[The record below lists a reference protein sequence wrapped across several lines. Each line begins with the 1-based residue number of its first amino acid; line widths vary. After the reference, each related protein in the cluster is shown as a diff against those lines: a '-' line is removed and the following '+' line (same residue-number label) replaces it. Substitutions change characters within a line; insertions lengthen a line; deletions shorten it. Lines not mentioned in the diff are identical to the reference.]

1 MNSSLTRSKT
11 QDTNI
16 TGATCQ
22 SVNDNTMTTL
32 CPFYVFSWIRRIIQ
46 VISHHSETYVAMCRL
61 LCDHSIMICGGRMVA
76 DLLELHIIDR
86 QLRTRS
92 RHMLS
97 ALQTLVSTNVVLRF
111 VFEHH
116 DVLVGPIIRPMQ
128 LELLANSK
136 QLLQPIAA
144 CNENRWSRNFG
155 IGHLWPSSCFYIWI
169 LVHVGMNTA
178 AK

>member
-1 MNSSLTRSKT
+1 
-11 QDTNI
+11 
-16 TGATCQ
+16 
-22 SVNDNTMTTL
+22 
-32 CPFYVFSWIRRIIQ
+32 
-46 VISHHSETYVAMCRL
+46 
-61 LCDHSIMICGGRMVA
+61 MICGGRMVA

-111 VFEHH
+111 VLEHH

-144 CNENRWSRNFG
+144 CNENR
-155 IGHLWPSSCFYIWI
+155 
-169 LVHVGMNTA
+169 
-178 AK
+178 